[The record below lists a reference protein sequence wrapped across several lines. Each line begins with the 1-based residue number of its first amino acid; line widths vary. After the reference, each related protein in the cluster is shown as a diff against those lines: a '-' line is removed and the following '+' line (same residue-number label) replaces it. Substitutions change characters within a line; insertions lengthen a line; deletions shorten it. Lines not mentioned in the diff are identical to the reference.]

1 MALQYSLPKRR
12 KVSKSGQPPEI
23 ELRDR
28 PGAQRGEGSL
38 DALLTRQNGP
48 PFDQAGRRCSGR
60 RVEELKRRA
69 ASVCRTF
76 GGQYKCVSPRFGLV
90 QPRCSFLRLRPL
102 LSTQQRKRHRSWA
115 HTTGA
120 RWKSLRALS
129 LRRMAASVMLCP
141 TARWTKRQRANGS

>member
-48 PFDQAGRRCSGR
+48 PFDQAGRRCSGCR
-60 RVEELKRRA
+60 GEELKRRG
-69 ASVCRTF
+69 ASVGRTF
-76 GGQYKCVSPRFGLV
+76 GGKYKSGSPGIGV
-90 QPRCSFLRLRPL
+90 WQTRCSLFRARPL
-102 LSTQQRKRHRSWA
+102 LLK
-115 HTTGA
+115 
-120 RWKSLRALS
+120 
-129 LRRMAASVMLCP
+129 
-141 TARWTKRQRANGS
+141 